1 MRVNLLDRIISVLCY
16 FTFGFF
22 SVIWLI
28 FANVAKK
35 KITPYLAFNIYQA
48 IFISIILAIISLLY
62 SIALNFLS
70 VIPVVGKAFVWF
82 DLFFNKTPL
91 YFTFTI
97 SGLLITLLISYF
109 SLICLSGRRPHIP
122 VVSDIVKANFGG

>member
-1 MRVNLLDRIISVLCY
+1 MRVTLLDRIISILCY

-28 FANVAKK
+28 FANVTKK
-35 KITPYLAFNIYQA
+35 KITPYLSFNIYQA
-48 IFISIILAIISLLY
+48 IFISIAFAIISLLY
-62 SIALNFLS
+62 SISLNFLS
-70 VIPVVGKAFVWF
+70 VIPFIGKVVVWF

-97 SGLLITLLISYF
+97 SGLLITLLITYF
-109 SLICLSGRRPHIP
+109 SLICLSGRRPYIP
-122 VVSDIVKANFGG
+122 IISDIVKANFGG